1 MYFVASQCKNL
12 YGCRLSNRDVSY
24 IYAYRVVLPIL
35 LLLCVLLNVL
45 LYVTTTVLLRVTSCC
60 CSTRAAVLPAAVRQH
75 MPDGQMVAGL
85 LNLIYLLNTL
95 EYCFLSLHSN
105 ATYILLYVPL
115 GHIVAHSRSRWANIF
130 GNCGHARSQ
139 GGHRPTAW
147 KAPPYIPGYR
157 IRLYTKVS
165 HRAFLQRCVLRFNS
179 MARVRE
185 LFALTADFLCFP
197 NIFHLHQAMQAVTAT
212 IYLVIF

>member
-95 EYCFLSLHSN
+95 EYCFLSLPSN

-157 IRLYTKVS
+157 IRLYTKY
-165 HRAFLQRCVLRFNS
+165 HT
-179 MARVRE
+179 E
-185 LFALTADFLCFP
+185 LSCEDVF
-197 NIFHLHQAMQAVTAT
+197 
-212 IYLVIF
+212 